1 MTPWTFGSLLLAVLL
16 VSAVVPAAAISDDS
30 SHTAAPGLLGLPGV
44 PDLLQEKSKLQWDW
58 VKFKQEGDRLY
69 ESGNYEEAVKHYTMA
84 EGLLLEKDPDRRSTT
99 ESSLASLETMKSS
112 AYQKWGGHD
121 AEAQKSAQKAQELR
135 AAADAKGRAEASGS
149 YGCLIVTATFGSPL
163 ASEVQLVRSF
173 RDDSIVKSYA
183 GSRFMPGFNAWYYS
197 FSPQVSAYIDEHP
210 VVKPAMQLL
219 IMPILG
225 IVLIAQVCWTFLS
238 FNPELATITAIIVGS
253 ALYGLVYVFPT
264 VMASV
269 WIARRRGWRGTS
281 IRNIWPAAAAWAATL
296 LLVLTGISLAHDQ
309 LTTIASGLFVIAT
322 IILVVAGLSVSLLPY
337 VGRRDSSTQ
346 E

>member
-1 MTPWTFGSLLLAVLL
+1 MTPCTFGSLLLAVLI

-99 ESSLASLETMKSS
+99 ESSLANLETMKSS

-135 AAADAKGRAEASGS
+135 ASADAKGRAEASGN

-219 IMPILG
+219 IMPILE

-238 FNPELATITAIIVGS
+238 FNPELATITAIVVGS

-264 VMASV
+264 VMAGV
-269 WIARRRGWRGTS
+269 WIARRRGWKGTS
-281 IRNIWPAAAAWAATL
+281 IRNIWPAAAAWAATF
-296 LLVLTGISLAHDQ
+296 LLVLTGISLALDQ

-337 VGRRDSSTQ
+337 VCRRDTSIQ